1 MSVLVLLG
9 IVVIIGE
16 GLADFVTE
24 FFEFGFFALF
34 VGGMTGDDFFLR
46 SGGFGEVLNGIL

>member
-1 MSVLVLLG
+1 MLG